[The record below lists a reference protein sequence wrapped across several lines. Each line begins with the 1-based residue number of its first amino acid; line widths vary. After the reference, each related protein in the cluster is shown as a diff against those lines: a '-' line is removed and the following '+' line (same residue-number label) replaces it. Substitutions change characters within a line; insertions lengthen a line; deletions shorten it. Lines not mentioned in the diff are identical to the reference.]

1 MTKRKADTKE
11 EGKSKQVKTEEEEVF
26 DATLGEIT
34 EITDMPVMGEGLTF
48 LFINIYLISFIFK
61 VNGRIRHEH

>member
-48 LFINIYLISFIFK
+48 LFIYLISFIFK

>member
-1 MTKRKADTKE
+1 MTKRKAETKE

-34 EITDMPVMGEGLTF
+34 EITDMPVMGEGLI
-48 LFINIYLISFIFK
+48 LLIFQYPLTNLLS
-61 VNGRIRHEH
+61 R

>member
-1 MTKRKADTKE
+1 MTKRKAETKE

-34 EITDMPVMGEGLTF
+34 EITDMPVMGEGLI
-48 LFINIYLISFIFK
+48 LLIFQ
-61 VNGRIRHEH
+61 

>member
-48 LFINIYLISFIFK
+48 LFINIQVLFL
-61 VNGRIRHEH
+61 R

>member
-1 MTKRKADTKE
+1 MTKRKAETKE

-48 LFINIYLISFIFK
+48 LFIYLISFIFK

>member
-34 EITDMPVMGEGLTF
+34 EITDMPVMGEGLI
-48 LFINIYLISFIFK
+48 LLIFQYPLTNLLSRK
-61 VNGRIRHEH
+61 MEE

>member
-1 MTKRKADTKE
+1 MTKRKAETKE

-34 EITDMPVMGEGLTF
+34 EITDMPVMGEGLILCIF
-48 LFINIYLISFIFK
+48 QYPQFIFK
-61 VNGRIRHEH
+61 VNGRIRHGH

>member
-1 MTKRKADTKE
+1 MTKRKAETKE
-11 EGKSKQVKTEEEEVF
+11 EGKSKQVKTEEEDVF

-48 LFINIYLISFIFK
+48 LFINIHLSFIFK
-61 VNGRIRHEH
+61 ANGRIRHEH

>member
-1 MTKRKADTKE
+1 MTKRKAETKE

-34 EITDMPVMGEGLTF
+34 EITDMPVMGEGLILLIF
-48 LFINIYLISFIFK
+48 NIHNLFS
-61 VNGRIRHEH
+61 R

>member
-1 MTKRKADTKE
+1 MTKRKAETKE

-34 EITDMPVMGEGLTF
+34 EITDMPVMGEGLI
-48 LFINIYLISFIFK
+48 LLIFQYPLTNLLSRK
-61 VNGRIRHEH
+61 MEE

>member
-1 MTKRKADTKE
+1 MTKRKAETKE

-34 EITDMPVMGEGLTF
+34 EITDMPVMGEGLI
-48 LFINIYLISFIFK
+48 LFIFQYPLTISI
-61 VNGRIRHEH
+61 